1 MNYPL
6 QEILL
11 ILIVAGGAIFCLYK
25 TFNYIKAQML
35 VFVEEKHD
43 ELELP
48 KRVGKLETTTE
59 NQQALIDL
67 LVESDRNRIKCE
79 LLDGL
84 EKHQAK
90 GYIDFR
96 NWEALHQKFD
106 IYSHEGGNSW
116 AKEVMKEIDSL
127 ERRYWEE

>member
-1 MNYPL
+1 MFIYAGRDWNVVENIILNYPL

-11 ILIVAGGAIFCLYK
+11 ILIVACGAMYGVYK
-25 TFNYIKAQML
+25 AFTYMKSQTID
-35 VFVEEKHD
+35 FVKEKHE

-48 KRVGKLETTTE
+48 NRVTKLEEANE

-67 LVESDRNRIKCE
+67 LIESDRNRIKCE

-84 EKHQAK
+84 EKYKAK

-96 NWEALHQKFD
+96 N
-106 IYSHEGGNSW
+106 
-116 AKEVMKEIDSL
+116 
-127 ERRYWEE
+127 